1 MKTEVL
7 DSHKSQQLISK
18 FINTP
23 KSQIIHSIKELTIR
37 APLVLKIISPDA
49 IHKTEIGGVVIVRN
63 KEEIE
68 NSFNELI
75 SIAKNNKM
83 HLKGILAQEFIEGE
97 QLIIGLKKDSTFNHV
112 ILFGLGGIF
121 TELLDDVSIRKCPI
135 SKEEAQDMIHELK
148 SKKLFEGFRNI
159 KLNINALKESLVA
172 VSKIPQKHKSIKELD
187 INPFILNGKEGKAV
201 DVRIVLEK

>member
-1 MKTEVL
+1 MKTDVL
-7 DSHKSQQLISK
+7 DSHKSSDLISK

-75 SIAKNNKM
+75 SIAKNNKRIR
-83 HLKGILAQEFIEGE
+83 HKSIYLKRQRRKSRRC
-97 QLIIGLKKDSTFNHV
+97 QN
-112 ILFGLGGIF
+112 
-121 TELLDDVSIRKCPI
+121 SIRK
-135 SKEEAQDMIHELK
+135 
-148 SKKLFEGFRNI
+148 
-159 KLNINALKESLVA
+159 IN
-172 VSKIPQKHKSIKELD
+172 
-187 INPFILNGKEGKAV
+187 
-201 DVRIVLEK
+201 